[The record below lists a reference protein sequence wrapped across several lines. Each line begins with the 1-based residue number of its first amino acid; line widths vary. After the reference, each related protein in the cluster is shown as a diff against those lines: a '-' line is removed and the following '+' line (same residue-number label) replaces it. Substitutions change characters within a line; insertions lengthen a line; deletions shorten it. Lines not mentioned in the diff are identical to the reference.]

1 MVSLIQF
8 SKRQKKI
15 IDIVKENEPIT
26 GEDIGNKL
34 NLTRGTLRTDLA
46 FLTMLGILDAKPRV
60 GYFYLGKPDY
70 KGICTDL
77 KDMMVRENYSIPIVL
92 EDTTLVYDVV
102 VTMFVDDV
110 GSVFLSNKGELSG
123 VVSRKDIIKFLMG
136 GKDLYTVPVSIIMT
150 RMPHIIY
157 TTPDESILNAAKK
170 LIENEIDSIPVVEF
184 KGKKHLQVIG
194 RITKTNITRL
204 FVELWEKM

>member
-8 SKRQKKI
+8 SKRQETI
-15 IDIVKENEPIT
+15 IDIVKKNEPIT
-26 GEDIGNKL
+26 GEEIGNKL
-34 NLTRGTLRTDLA
+34 KLSRGTLRTDLA
-46 FLTMLGILDAKPRV
+46 LLTMIEVLDAKPRV
-60 GYFYLGKPDY
+60 GYFYVGRTSFNDIYAKL
-70 KGICTDL
+70 
-77 KDMMVRENYSIPIVL
+77 ENILVEEIYSVPIVL

-110 GSVFLSNKGELSG
+110 GSVFLSNNGELSG

-136 GKDLYTVPVSIIMT
+136 GKDLYTVPISIIMT

-157 TTPDESILNAAKK
+157 TTLDKSALSAAKK
-170 LIENEIDSIPVVEF
+170 LIENEIDSIPVVEI
-184 KGKKHLQVIG
+184 KKEKSLYVVG

-204 FVELWEKM
+204 FVELSEEI